1 MGRKNKES
9 VTLKKIEIENDLLEW
24 LQTAYPGAAIT
35 WVVNGLLRAFKDSHA
50 MSPQDIM
57 IVAAQDFQDKASEQ

>member
-9 VTLKKIEIENDLLEW
+9 VTLKKIELENDLLEW

-35 WVVNGLLRAFKDSHA
+35 WVVNGLLRAFKDAHA
-50 MSPQDIM
+50 MSPQDVM
-57 IVAAQDFQDKASEQ
+57 IVAAKDFQDKVSD